1 MDPWWVNIWKGY
13 SLYSVTMLGC
23 FCTQIYLILLPK
35 FFPNAA
41 GRILFGWNSFCGKIS
56 ERFLPPPNTN
66 TRVRKTQRIL
76 PKQCVVHKPNN
87 HKKYL
92 RNSSMWH
99 EFIVLLNIVG
109 PDLAQYSGMKYER
122 FWWEKSTI
130 SVSPFSL
137 SVWGATKVGV
147 FENISLSPLWSATVI
162 MRYEAGML
170 QKFESKIFFT
180 SLCLFEPCCKCMYSW
195 LWNMYLLR
203 SC

>member
-13 SLYSVTMLGC
+13 SLYSVTRVGC

-41 GRILFGWNSFCGKIS
+41 GRILFGWNSFCGEIS

-66 TRVRKTQRIL
+66 TRVRKTQRVL

-99 EFIVLLNIVG
+99 ELMSFAEHCWSRFSSIFCHEICEIL
-109 PDLAQYSGMKYER
+109 ER
-122 FWWEKSTI
+122 D
-130 SVSPFSL
+130 
-137 SVWGATKVGV
+137 
-147 FENISLSPLWSATVI
+147 N
-162 MRYEAGML
+162 L
-170 QKFESKIFFT
+170 QFLFLIF
-180 SLCLFEPCCKCMYSW
+180 LCLFEEQQRW
-195 LWNMYLLR
+195 VFLLIFHWAR
-203 SC
+203 FDLQG